1 MRRFKALS
9 EVFEGKA
16 SEMSFAILE
25 DAKQST
31 NVFPIV
37 GDLTVFM
44 QFPEMVRQDLD
55 IEVFDKIT
63 STGMA
68 IHRPT
73 KFPVDFNNINI
84 MGHS

>member
-1 MRRFKALS
+1 MRRLKALS
-9 EVFEGKA
+9 EVLENKA
-16 SEMSFAILE
+16 SETSFAVLE

-31 NVFPIV
+31 NIIPIV

-44 QFPEMVRQDLD
+44 EVPEVVRQDLD
-55 IEVFDKIT
+55 VEVFDKIT
-63 STGMA
+63 STGLA

-84 MGHS
+84 MGHP